1 MPDSTGPLLPQP
13 NLNPPSAAAENTWR
27 GGKHSPSFP
36 PAELTGAPVSRV
48 VEVLRADQRDR
59 WRAGERVPAEV
70 YLALH
75 PALQRDSKAGFEL
88 VFGEILLREQLGE
101 VPILADYERRF
112 PGYADRLRRQ
122 LEVHRGL
129 APAPANTSELTI
141 LDPSANARKSKD
153 EDAPRRPTVP
163 GYEVLEQLGRGGMGV
178 VYKAR
183 DVRLKRL
190 VALKMMREG
199 AERTPDERT
208 RFRAEAEA
216 VARLQ
221 HPHIVQIYE
230 VGEADGRPFLALEFV
245 EGGSLAERLTGQPL
259 PAHLAAQLM
268 ATVARAVHAAHQQGI
283 VHRDL
288 KPGNILLQEDLSQRR
303 KGAKEDQEEKAGAS
317 SSSSLRSSFAPLRLC
332 ESSSVL
338 PKITDFGLAKHLH
351 GEPLPSSSLTQTG
364 EILGTPSYMAPEQA
378 SGRGAPI
385 GQATDVYAL
394 GTILYELLTGRPP
407 FVGVSAVE
415 TLLLVRQEEPV
426 PPRRL
431 QPNVPRD
438 LETICLECLHKE
450 PGRRYGSALALAEDL
465 ERFLQG
471 ETIRARPTSSG
482 ERALKWARRRPAVA
496 ALSTLSVLLTLLGF
510 GLVLWQWREAEAA
523 RQVALAKT
531 IAETAAKEDA
541 LAAKAREETQRQRAE
556 AALVQINKSLY
567 VHLLAAADR
576 EWLTGDAPRAL
587 QLLGECPP
595 ALRQWEW
602 HYLRRHFEGSLFT
615 LNGHRGSVN
624 AVAFSPDDSRL
635 ASAGGDTTIGVWD
648 THPEALRGGKEP
660 LLLRG
665 HKASV
670 VGVAFSPDGA
680 RLASASMDGTVR
692 VWDAASGKELRAFTD
707 PVLGFTAVAFSPD
720 GSRLAA
726 ATRHPASDKVPCP
739 VRVWD
744 TTSGQELLTLN
755 GHQGGVLGMAFNPD
769 GRLLASGGI
778 DRTVRIWDA
787 AGGQQRLAFK
797 EHGDI
802 VTGVVFNSDGTR
814 IASCGFDKR
823 IKVWDPATGKEFFT
837 CSGHTESVLG
847 VAFSPDGQRLASA
860 AWDRMVRVWN
870 AANGQPLFTLQGHQ
884 GWAACVAFS
893 PDGRRLA
900 SGAQDHLVKIWDATA
915 GQQPLTLTGH
925 KDWIP
930 GLAFSPDS
938 SRLATASGD
947 QTVRL
952 WDLATGQTVQ
962 CFQGQRSDVNHV
974 AFSPD
979 GKTLASAIEDHTVR
993 LWDVATGQELCIL
1006 RGHASEVR
1014 DVAYS
1019 PDGRYLASCGDDK
1032 SVRLWDVAARR
1043 EVRSFAGHEERVTC
1057 VAFGPD
1063 GGVLVSGSADRTV
1076 RVWDV
1081 ATGSE
1086 RLVYRG
1092 HKQPVNSLAFRRDGR
1107 RLATADGNR
1116 DQPGVRAG
1124 VRVWD
1129 PTSGEEAV
1137 AFQDQAAS
1145 VWSVA
1150 FSPDG
1155 ERLVTGNDQG
1165 GVRIWEAATGQELL
1179 SLKWH
1184 RDDVRAV
1191 AFSPDGRLVVTTGDE
1206 RVVQVWDAT
1215 PVR

>member
-1 MPDSTGPLLPQP
+1 MPDSTDPLLPQP
-13 NLNPPSAAAENTWR
+13 NSNPPPADEQTWR
-27 GGKHSPSFP
+27 WGKHPPSFP
-36 PAELTGAPVSRV
+36 TAELNGAPVSRV

-59 WRAGERVPAEV
+59 WQAGERVPAEI

-75 PALQRDSKAGFEL
+75 PALQGDSEPGFEL
-88 VFGEILLREQLGE
+88 VSGEILLREQLGE
-101 VPILADYERRF
+101 ILTLAEYERRF

-122 LEVHRGL
+122 FEGHRGR
-129 APAPANTSELTI
+129 APAPEDTSQLTI
-141 LDPSANARKSKD
+141 LHHPANGRKVND
-153 EDAPRRPTVP
+153 GEVPRPPTVP
-163 GYEVLEQLGRGGMGV
+163 GYEVLEPLGRGGMGV

-199 AERTPDERT
+199 AEATPDQRA
-208 RFRAEAEA
+208 RFRTEAEA

-230 VGEADGRPFLALEFV
+230 VGETDGRLFLALEFV

-259 PAHLAAQLM
+259 PVRLAAQLM
-268 ATVARAVHAAHQQGI
+268 ATVARAIHAAHQVGI

-288 KPGNILLQEDLSQRR
+288 KPGNILLVSVGVVSGEWS
-303 KGAKEDQEEKAGAS
+303 ANTTHHS
-317 SSSSLRSSFAPLRLC
+317 PLTTHQ
-332 ESSSVL
+332 

-378 SGRGAPI
+378 RGRGAPI
-385 GQATDVYAL
+385 GRATDVYAL
-394 GTILYELLTGRPP
+394 GAILYELLTGRPP

-415 TLLLVRQEEPV
+415 TLLLVRQEEPL

-431 QPNVPRD
+431 QPAVPRD

-450 PGRRYGSALALAEDL
+450 PGRRYESALELAEDL

-471 ETIRARPTSSG
+471 EAIRARPTSG
-482 ERALKWARRRPAVA
+482 WERAAKWARRRPAVA
-496 ALSTLSVLLTLLGF
+496 ALSVLSVLLTLVGF

-523 RQVALAKT
+523 RRVALAKT
-531 IAETAAKEDA
+531 VAETAAKEDA
-541 LAAKAREETQRQRAE
+541 LAAKASEETQRQRAE
-556 AALVQINKSLY
+556 AALVQVNKSLY

-587 QLLGECPP
+587 QLLSECPP
-595 ALRQWEW
+595 ELRRWEW
-602 HYLRRHFEGSLFT
+602 HYLRRNFEGSLFT
-615 LNGHRGSVN
+615 LKGHQGGVNG
-624 AVAFSPDDSRL
+624 VAWSPDGTRL
-635 ASAGGDTTIGVWD
+635 ASAGGGGTIRVWD
-648 THPEALRGGKEP
+648 TNPEALRQGKE
-660 LLLRG
+660 LLVLRG
-665 HKASV
+665 HKGNV

-680 RLASASMDGTVR
+680 RLASAGVDGTVR
-692 VWDAASGKELRAFTD
+692 VWNVASGQELSSFSD
-707 PVLGFTAVAFSPD
+707 PVRGFTAVVFSPD

-726 ATRHPASDKVPCP
+726 ATRHPADDKVPCP

-744 TTSGQELLTLN
+744 TTNGQEMLTLD
-755 GHQGGVLGMAFNPD
+755 GHPAGILGVAFSPD

-778 DRTVRIWDA
+778 DRTVRVWDA
-787 AGGQQRLAFK
+787 AGGRQRLVFGG
-797 EHGDI
+797 HRDI
-802 VTGVVFNSDGTR
+802 VGGVVFSPDGSR

-837 CSGHTESVLG
+837 CTGHTESVLG

-860 AWDRMVRVWN
+860 AWDRMVRVWD
-870 AANGQPLFTLQGHQ
+870 AANGQPLFTLQGHL
-884 GWAACVAFS
+884 GWAVCVAFS
-893 PDGRRLA
+893 PDGSRLV
-900 SGAQDHLVKIWDATA
+900 SGAQDHRVKIWDATA

-925 KDWIP
+925 KDWVP
-930 GLAFSPDS
+930 GLAFSPDG

-952 WDLATGQTVQ
+952 WDLATGQTVR
-962 CFQGQRSDVNHV
+962 CFQGHKSDVSHV

-979 GKTLASAIEDHTVR
+979 GKTIATANEDRTVR
-993 LWDVATGQELCIL
+993 LWEVATGLELSIL
-1006 RGHASEVR
+1006 RGHTGEVR
-1014 DVAYS
+1014 DVAFS

-1032 SVRLWDVAARR
+1032 IVRLWDAAARR
-1043 EVRSFAGHEERVTC
+1043 EVRSLSGHEGQVNC
-1057 VAFGPD
+1057 VAFSPD
-1063 GGVLVSGSADRTV
+1063 GRILASGSADRTV

-1116 DQPGVRAG
+1116 EQPGVRG
-1124 VRVWD
+1124 EVRVWD
-1129 PTSGEEAV
+1129 PASGEEALV
-1137 AFQDQAAS
+1137 FQDQSAS

-1165 GVRIWEAATGQELL
+1165 GVRVWEATTGREML

-1191 AFSPDGRLVVTTGDE
+1191 AFSPDGRFVVTTGDE
-1206 RVVQVWDAT
+1206 RVVKVWDAT